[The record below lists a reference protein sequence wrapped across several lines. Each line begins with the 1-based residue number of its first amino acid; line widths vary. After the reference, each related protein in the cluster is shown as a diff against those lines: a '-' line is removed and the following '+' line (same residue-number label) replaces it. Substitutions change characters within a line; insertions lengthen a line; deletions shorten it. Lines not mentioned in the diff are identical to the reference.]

1 MDRSKITLIRPLIYA
16 PENSIKS
23 FVKRN
28 NIEIMNK
35 VCPVDGTSK
44 REDIKNMIKDLK
56 VDIPHIRANLYGAIK
71 RNIDEWQ
78 KPE

>member
-1 MDRSKITLIRPLIYA
+1 
-16 PENSIKS
+16 
-23 FVKRN
+23 
-28 NIEIMNK
+28 MNK

-56 VDIPHIRANLYGAIK
+56 VAIPHIRANLYGAIK
-71 RNIDEWQ
+71 RNIPEWK